1 MNPLVKRSSPLLRLT
16 ALATL
21 ATLAVAGLAGCA
33 VPYPVYDQPISQAPE
48 PVYQYPQAQQQQ
60 ERRDYRRRNQER
72 LYEADVTS
80 VRAVVGPNSGQRCW
94 IEREE
99 VVQQPQRNIPGA
111 IAGAVIGGI
120 LGHQIGNGSGRDIA
134 TVGGAV
140 AGAAVGSNVGRNGYG
155 NQPQTQEVQ
164 RCTPTANR
172 NGQPDYWDV
181 TYTFRGVGHR
191 VQMTSQPGRTILVNG
206 NGEPR
211 V

>member
-16 ALATL
+16 AL

-48 PVYQYPQAQQQQ
+48 PVYQYPNQYPQAQQQQ

-94 IEREE
+94 
-99 VVQQPQRNIPGA
+99 IPGA